1 MSRNTPHTSPP
12 GSVTFYFLVF
22 NFIENQVSLK
32 CEPSMRPLE
41 SEACIWRCA
50 DFAFNHDY
58 LARPKNPL
66 MGAEAFQIAIYSIK
80 FLPFQK
86 EQQELWPGSKSP
98 VSESTAALCHLV
110 HWQEKVASLRS
121 LHLVKINNWHF
132 KKVQTV
138 KLDIQWTIF
147 FKVNLKEMLIT
158 DASTDT
164 FKPVE

>member
-1 MSRNTPHTSPP
+1 MRAQYETP
-12 GSVTFYFLVF
+12 G
-22 NFIENQVSLK
+22 IRSL
-32 CEPSMRPLE
+32 
-41 SEACIWRCA
+41 
-50 DFAFNHDY
+50 Y
-58 LARPKNPL
+58 LALCRFCIQSRSFGSSKGSADGSGGLSNRRL
-66 MGAEAFQIAIYSIK
+66 FNQISAVSQRAAGALARFKKPSVRIH
-80 FLPFQK
+80 PC
-86 EQQELWPGSKSP
+86 W
-98 VSESTAALCHLV
+98 AAVLCRLV

-138 KLDIQWTIF
+138 KVDIQWTIF